1 MQQGYAVVPDSLS
14 FSEKTLSPCRFVVS
28 PEQSHHL
35 FIFGYRI
42 VLFQFSYFCKAHL
55 KSWILYTL
63 GSSLRQ
69 INKWPCPNFWYC
81 KSLGSGVFTVLKL
94 SVMCTLQMSGASI
107 TVHDPKPGDTNSIV
121 VICGDPEQTKK
132 AQSLIH
138 AFIFC
143 GLCPTWYAMML
154 YIEVCVQPRMYMY
167 HCNRGG
173 CR

>member
-1 MQQGYAVVPDSLS
+1 MLV
-14 FSEKTLSPCRFVVS
+14 
-28 PEQSHHL
+28 
-35 FIFGYRI
+35 
-42 VLFQFSYFCKAHL
+42 FQFSYFCKAHL

-63 GSSLRQ
+63 GSGLRQ

-143 GLCPTWYAMML
+143 GLCQTDMQWRYTIVISDSLILRGICGENLAPDG
-154 YIEVCVQPRMYMY
+154 MYMY

-173 CR
+173 CRLQLMHALYK